1 MENLTFA
8 DLFCGIGGFHQA
20 LVQLGHD
27 CVFACDIDSKCRDN
41 YNNNYNILPQSDI
54 TKVKEFPNF
63 DIICAGF
70 PCQGIS
76 NGGKKLGLS
85 DPRTKLFDHIIRI
98 AKLKQPK
105 FMFLENVK
113 HIKKINNGKVFEY
126 ILNQIKES
134 GYNLQVFDISPH
146 HLGIPQN
153 RERVIFACIRNDL
166 PFKEIKLKIEKKPI
180 IIFEKNV
187 TGYNISDE
195 QIKVLE
201 AWDEMI
207 KIFEVGEIV
216 SPTILC
222 SEFNNNYN
230 LEEFNN
236 LQQWK
241 QDYITKNKRIYNK
254 YKKQWDIWYKKYE
267 NLLSKRQIYSQLE
280 WQTGK
285 IKQNESIFNYFIQ
298 FRQSGIRVKKTD
310 YFPTLV
316 AIVQTPIYAKERR
329 HITPR
334 ECARL
339 QSFPDSYILHTDDH
353 VAYKQLGNSVN
364 VEVVKT
370 VISQILKQF

>member
-1 MENLTFA
+1 MSIILTA
-8 DLFCGIGGFHQA
+8 
-20 LVQLGHD
+20 
-27 CVFACDIDSKCRDN
+27 N
-41 YNNNYNILPQSDI
+41 
-54 TKVKEFPNF
+54 
-63 DIICAGF
+63 
-70 PCQGIS
+70 
-76 NGGKKLGLS
+76 KL
-85 DPRTKLFDHIIRI
+85 
-98 AKLKQPK
+98 
-105 FMFLENVK
+105 
-113 HIKKINNGKVFEY
+113 
-126 ILNQIKES
+126 
-134 GYNLQVFDISPH
+134 
-146 HLGIPQN
+146 
-153 RERVIFACIRNDL
+153 
-166 PFKEIKLKIEKKPI
+166 
-180 IIFEKNV
+180 
-187 TGYNISDE
+187 
-195 QIKVLE
+195 
-201 AWDEMI
+201 
-207 KIFEVGEIV
+207 V